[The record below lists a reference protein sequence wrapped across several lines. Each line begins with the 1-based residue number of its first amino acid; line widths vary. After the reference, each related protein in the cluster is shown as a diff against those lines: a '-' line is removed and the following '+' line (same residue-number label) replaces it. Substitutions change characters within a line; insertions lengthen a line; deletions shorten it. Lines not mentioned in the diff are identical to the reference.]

1 MSHRTIQDEQAR
13 LRKKRRKAESFFA
26 IFKKPLH
33 ESLTSVLPV
42 MLIVLVLC
50 FTIAPVPNNAMVAFL
65 LGGVML
71 IMGMGLFT
79 LGSEMS
85 MIPLGQAVEIG
96 RAHV

>member
-50 FTIAPVPNNAMVAFL
+50 FTIAPVPRSRTLNPACAAL
-65 LGGVML
+65 SGEVM
-71 IMGMGLFT
+71 
-79 LGSEMS
+79 GSMT
-85 MIPLGQAVEIG
+85 VE
-96 RAHV
+96 